1 MYCQTVGGVDAVSLG
16 VGSNV
21 VLWTW
26 FLFSL
31 VLQEKLRHFFQTNE
45 HVKIGRSDDDDNSK
59 LM

>member
-1 MYCQTVGGVDAVSLG
+1 MYCWTVGGIDAVSLG

-31 VLQEKLRHFFQTNE
+31 VLQEKLRHFQTNE
-45 HVKIGRSDDDDNSK
+45 QVKIGQSDDDDSSR